1 MKLRIAETFTSIQGE
16 GQWVGVPS
24 YFIRVSGC
32 NLRCTWCDTPYA
44 SWHPEGDFVP
54 LADLVSGVDVQ
65 HVVITGGEPMLFDA
79 VVELCAML
87 RGEGHALPPGE
98 EGVPR
103 RAGGRAVDNGGP
115 ASTSLPLVGGED
127 SGIASIITIETA
139 GTIFRELECDL
150 MSISPKLRNSTPVGG
165 KYTGRTNQLPM
176 DPQWESRH
184 ERDRINIPVLRQLTQ
199 RYNYQLKFVVS
210 DPQDIAEIE
219 GLIAEIGGID
229 PARVFLMPE
238 GVTSEILRERG
249 KWLSP
254 ICIQRGWRLGPRLH
268 VDLFG
273 DTKGT

>member
-1 MKLRIAETFTSIQGE
+1 MASIRLSGADRLTWLQGQVTNDVFASSRFCLCAPNGQIEGVFSMWAEGE
-16 GQWVGVPS
+16 S
-24 YFIRVSGC
+24 HALESTVSGC
-32 NLRCTWCDTPYA
+32 EALLRRVA
-44 SWHPEGDFVP
+44 DFVI
-54 LADLVSGVDVQ
+54 LEDV
-65 HVVITGGEPMLFDA
+65 VA
-79 VVELCAML
+79 V
-87 RGEGHALPPGE
+87 ALPPGE

>member
-103 RAGGRAVDNGGP
+103 RAGGRAVDTPGSD
-115 ASTSLPLVGGED
+115 ATSLPLASLRYFPLKKGGEH
-127 SGIASIITIETA
+127 
-139 GTIFRELECDL
+139 
-150 MSISPKLRNSTPVGG
+150 NS
-165 KYTGRTNQLPM
+165 
-176 DPQWESRH
+176 
-184 ERDRINIPVLRQLTQ
+184 
-199 RYNYQLKFVVS
+199 
-210 DPQDIAEIE
+210 
-219 GLIAEIGGID
+219 
-229 PARVFLMPE
+229 
-238 GVTSEILRERG
+238 
-249 KWLSP
+249 
-254 ICIQRGWRLGPRLH
+254 CRLH
-268 VDLFG
+268 PVVDLALEVG
-273 DTKGT
+273 IEPHVPAEKAVAHIDRLNSGSGQDHGVVQLSCVHVRPGTNDHA